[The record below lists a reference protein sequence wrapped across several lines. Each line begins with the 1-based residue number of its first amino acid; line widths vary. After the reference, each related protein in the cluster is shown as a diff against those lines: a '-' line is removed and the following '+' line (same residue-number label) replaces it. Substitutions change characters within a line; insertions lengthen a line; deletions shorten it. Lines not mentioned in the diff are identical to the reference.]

1 MRRAG
6 DARRC
11 SCRIVALR
19 AAVGDGKLRRAKK
32 FKMLQRSEPVITC
45 HSGDGLAAAAA
56 VPAMSASFS
65 LLKPGDTNR
74 ANDLALHAHW
84 HAAAQRHDLCGDEC
98 RTALVYVVFDCN
110 E

>member
-19 AAVGDGKLRRAKK
+19 AAAGDGKLRRAKK

-45 HSGDGLAAAAA
+45 HSGDGLTATAA
-56 VPAMSASFS
+56 VPAMSVSFS

-74 ANDLALHAHW
+74 ANDSPFTRPGMPPRSAMIFAVTNAVRPW
-84 HAAAQRHDLCGDEC
+84 LCC
-98 RTALVYVVFDCN
+98 FRLQ
-110 E
+110 